1 MKFRQVIFFSALPFF
16 VSAANILGL
25 MGVPSPSHHNWNR
38 NVFYRLAASGHN
50 LTILSADVDR
60 EKTPGVHYIWAE
72 KVYSSLY
79 NGSEAIN
86 IMDMADESPY
96 KAVVSFYGWVQASC
110 EGYYKSKGFQTL
122 LDYPDNFKF
131 DLILVDYSC
140 EPCLIGFSKKFNYPP
155 TVGLSAFSVPHYT
168 YHYIGGHRQFSYV
181 PHFDAE
187 YGGRMNFFQRLDNF
201 LLYMWD
207 DWYSS
212 YKVLPQLDTAMKA
225 AFNDPNLPGGR
236 TLLQK
241 MILTLCNTHF
251 SIEKLEPL
259 PPNIIPVGGLQI
271 QEPKPLDKDLL
282 QFVEK
287 AKKGVVLF
295 SLGTN
300 MKSEFMDETRTK
312 AFVEAF
318 SQLPDYNFIWKY
330 ESDLG
335 IPLPSNVKTLG
346 WVRQNDILA
355 HPKTKA
361 FISHCGL
368 LGTQEASWYGIPV
381 VGIPFFAD
389 QHRNI
394 RNGVREGTSVH
405 LNYFTLSVDSIKTAV
420 TEAIENP
427 KYFRNA
433 QRRSSLFRDQ
443 PEKPID
449 RATFWIEWV
458 MRHADEYSV
467 IQLPINDL
475 GIIVSHSYDVIG
487 FLLAVATLIA
497 AILFYIV
504 KRMLLMVRA
513 TDNKTHVKQ
522 KKH

>member
-1 MKFRQVIFFSALPFF
+1 MKFGQVIFYCTLPFF

-38 NVFYRLAASGHN
+38 NIFYKLAANGHN
-50 LTILSADVDR
+50 LTILSPDVDR
-60 EKTPGVHYIWAE
+60 EVTPGVHYIWAE
-72 KVYSSLY
+72 KVYSNLY
-79 NGSEAIN
+79 NGSDAIN
-86 IMDMADESPY
+86 IIDMADESPY
-96 KAVVSFYGWVQASC
+96 ETIVTFYGWGITSC

-122 LDYPDNFKF
+122 LDYPDDFKF
-131 DLILVDYSC
+131 DLILVDYTC

-168 YHYIGGHRQFSYV
+168 YRYIGGHRQFSYV
-181 PHFDAE
+181 PHFVAE
-187 YGGRMNFFQRLDNF
+187 YGGKMDFFQRLDNF

-225 AFNDPNLPGGR
+225 AFNDPHLPGGR

-282 QFVEK
+282 EFVDK
-287 AKKGVVLF
+287 SKKGVVLF

-300 MKSEFMDETRTK
+300 MKSEFMDETRIK

-368 LGTQEASWYGIPV
+368 LGTQEAAWYGIPV

-389 QHRNI
+389 QHRNL
-394 RNGVREGTSVH
+394 RNGVREGTSVL
-405 LNYFTLSVDSIKTAV
+405 LNYFTLTVESIKTAV
-420 TEAIENP
+420 TQATEDP
-427 KYFRNA
+427 KYIQNA
-433 QRRSSLFRDQ
+433 QRRSRLFRDQ

-449 RATFWIEWV
+449 RAAFWIEWV

-467 IQLPINDL
+467 IQVPINDL

-487 FLLAVATLIA
+487 FLLAVPILIA
-497 AILFYIV
+497 VILMYIV
-504 KRMLLMVRA
+504 KKLLLIMRRK
-513 TDNKTHVKQ
+513 DGKTHVKQ

>member
-38 NVFYRLAASGHN
+38 NIFYKLAARGHN

-60 EKTPGVHYIWAE
+60 DATPGVHYIWAE
-72 KVYSSLY
+72 EVYSHLY
-79 NGSEAIN
+79 NGSRGFN
-86 IMDMADESPY
+86 LMDMTKEGPFEELL
-96 KAVVSFYGWVQASC
+96 SFYGWLRRSC

-122 LDYPDNFKF
+122 LDYPDDFKF

-140 EPCLIGFSKKFNYPP
+140 EPCLLGFSKKFNYPP
-155 TVGLSAFSVPHYT
+155 TVGVSAFSLPHYT
-168 YHYIGGHRQFSYV
+168 YHFVGGHRHFSYV
-181 PHFDAE
+181 PHFNAE
-187 YGGRMNFFQRLDNF
+187 YESKMNFIERLDNF

-207 DWYSS
+207 DWFYL
-212 YKVLPQLDTAMKA
+212 YKFLPQQDVAMKA
-225 AFNDPNLPGGR
+225 AFNDPNLPDVR
-236 TLLQK
+236 TLLRK
-241 MILTLCNTHF
+241 IILALCNTHY
-251 SIEKLEPL
+251 SIQKSEPL

-282 QFVEK
+282 EFVQE

-300 MKSEFMDETRTK
+300 MRSEFMDEARKK

-318 SQLPDYNFIWKY
+318 RQLPDYNFIWKY

-335 IPLPSNVKTLG
+335 IHLPSNVKILA

-355 HPKTKA
+355 HPRTKA
-361 FISHCGL
+361 FMSHCGL
-368 LGTQEASWYGIPV
+368 LGTQESVWYGIPV
-381 VGIPFFAD
+381 VGIPLFTD
-389 QHRNI
+389 QHRNMK
-394 RNGVREGTSVH
+394 NGVREGTTVH
-405 LNYFTLSVDSIKTAV
+405 LDYLTLSVESIKAAV

-427 KYFRNA
+427 KYLRNA
-433 QRRSSLFRDQ
+433 QRRSRLFRDQ
-443 PEKPID
+443 PETPID
-449 RATFWIEWV
+449 RAAFWVEWV

-487 FLLAVATLIA
+487 FLLAVPILIVA
-497 AILFYIV
+497 MFLYIV
-504 KRMLLMVRA
+504 RRVVMTVRKS
-513 TDNKTHVKQ
+513 DGKTNVKQ
-522 KKH
+522 KEH